1 MGVGYG
7 KKPACRESVNEQG
20 DCMRS
25 SSRVL
30 AAMVLSLGALSVA
43 QSAVGPQHLG
53 SEELVSGAQPKG
65 VIDNRAFVPGPDA
78 RPAPAPF
85 NGDLIISETRMRT
98 TPEDLKFHAVHGR
111 DARWFPGL
119 RLSFVTVD
127 GDLVPATQNIIRSG
141 FTPDGRSYWDIIVGP
156 GRVWS
161 EPGDG
166 GWLRAAFPFALVNS
180 LEGESH
186 NGLATFLYHGRAVS
200 ALRFQIVQQTLP
212 GNVAAIFTASGSA
225 PARAERGEVPDAA
238 EVARRYRA
246 AKADAV
252 EVRPWSDLEQRAG
265 KKALE
270 GFADGLPAKDRV
282 LTGLDYHGVFYLHDC
297 DSAGGPLPWCDRARF
312 GVWSVT
318 KALINEIALLRLAQK
333 YGPEVF
339 KAKIVDYVPAAKAYP
354 QWANVRFEDCI
365 NMATG
370 VGNGSNKRDPND
382 IGDGFLD
389 PTYNDWYDAMSR
401 DDKISALLRTGHA
414 YPWGPGQ
421 VARYRDQDMF
431 LLSVAMDAYLKS
443 KEGPNAR
450 LFTMLEREVY
460 EPIGIHYSPNDFTIE
475 KTGEGHPLVGFG
487 AYPTIGDLVK
497 IARLYGSRGA
507 FHGQQL
513 LYAPRI
519 DELLAGTRPRGL
531 PTGDHSPFGETTY
544 FNAFWHLRYDATE
557 GCKLYVP
564 QMEGWGTDIVT
575 LYPGGVTAILIAHQ
589 SSDDPT
595 RYDPLP
601 MARVANRL
609 VPFCK

>member
-1 MGVGYG
+1 MG
-7 KKPACRESVNEQG
+7 
-20 DCMRS
+20 S
-25 SSRVL
+25 SSCRVFSALIL
-30 AAMVLSLGALSVA
+30 ALCAVSAA
-43 QSAVGPQHLG
+43 QSADGPGHLD
-53 SEELVSGAQPKG
+53 SKDLLSAAQPGG
-65 VIDNRAFVPGPDA
+65 VIDNRAFVPGSSA
-78 RPAPAPF
+78 QPAHSPF
-85 NGDLIISETRMRT
+85 DGGLVLSETLMRT
-98 TPEDLKFHAVHGR
+98 TPSDLKFRAIHGR
-111 DARWFPGL
+111 DPRWFPAV

-127 GDLVPATQNIIRSG
+127 GDLVPSTQNVIRSG
-141 FTPDGRSYWDIIVGP
+141 FAAGGRSYWDIIVQP
-156 GRVWS
+156 GRTWS
-161 EPGDG
+161 EPADG
-166 GWLRAAFPFALVNS
+166 GWSRAAFPFALVNS

-186 NGLATFLYHGRAVS
+186 NGLATFLYRGREVS
-200 ALRFQIVQQTLP
+200 ALRFQVVQQTLP
-212 GNVAAIFTASGSA
+212 GNVAAIFTAAGSA
-225 PARAERGEVPDAA
+225 PARAEPGNVPGAA
-238 EVARRYRA
+238 DIASRYRA
-246 AKADAV
+246 SKADAV
-252 EVRPWSDLEQRAG
+252 EVRPWSELELLAG

-270 GFADGLPAKDRV
+270 GFAGGLPAKDRV
-282 LTGLDYHGVFYLHDC
+282 LTGLDYRGVFYLHDC

-318 KALINEIALLRLAQK
+318 KAFTNEIALLHLAQK
-333 YGPEVF
+333 YGPDVF

-370 VGNGSNKRDPND
+370 VGNGSAKRDPNN

-389 PTYNDWYDAMSR
+389 PSYNDWYDAMSR
-401 DDKISALLRTGHA
+401 DDKVSALLRTGRP

-431 LLSVAMDAYLKS
+431 ILSVAMDAYLKS

-450 LFTMLEREVY
+450 FWTMLEHEVY
-460 EPIGIHYSPNDFTIE
+460 EPIGIHYAPVDFTFE

-487 AYPTIGDLVK
+487 TYPTIGDLIK

-564 QMEGWGTDIVT
+564 QMEGWGTNVVT
-575 LYPGGVTAILIAHQ
+575 LYPGGVTSILIAHQ
-589 SSDDPT
+589 GSDDRTP
-595 RYDPLP
+595 YDPLP

-609 VPFCK
+609 VAFCR